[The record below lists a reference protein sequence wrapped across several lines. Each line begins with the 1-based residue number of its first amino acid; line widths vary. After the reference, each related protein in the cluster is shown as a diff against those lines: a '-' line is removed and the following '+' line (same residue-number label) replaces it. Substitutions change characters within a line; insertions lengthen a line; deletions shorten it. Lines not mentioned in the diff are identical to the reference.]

1 MYKGPNKIIGATL
14 GGNHYLISNC
24 DYVKIWMNLYN
35 NKFMRVFKTLP

>member
-24 DYVKIWMNLYN
+24 DYVKNLDEL
-35 NKFMRVFKTLP
+35 VQQ